1 MHDNKNNSDK
11 AATQQKQKAA
21 GIRSATKTKIERERI
36 ECFGYF
42 AFLVVPWHVRVV
54 EMQIRITLE
63 VTQHLPMT
71 RSMSLTA
78 HCVQSFPFALLRS
91 LKFEDT
97 QWGTKTKK
105 NPGKK

>member
-1 MHDNKNNSDK
+1 
-11 AATQQKQKAA
+11 
-21 GIRSATKTKIERERI
+21 
-36 ECFGYF
+36 
-42 AFLVVPWHVRVV
+42 
-54 EMQIRITLE
+54 MQIRITLE

-91 LKFEDT
+91 LDFEDT